1 MKSAITPC
9 CSNSDSV
16 GVKKTTSFK
25 NGFMSFVSSALI
37 IILPKCPFC
46 VAAYS
51 GAILMF
57 FNIENQVLVPFFFH
71 GKPFLGFTIIL
82 LILLNYTKEKSK
94 IALSISITSF
104 ITLLLVNYANIRLVP
119 NWIIYTGFLFAV
131 WYNGNFRYF
140 YNFIKTSKLS
150 VALKK

>member
-57 FNIENQVLVPFFFH
+57 FNIENEVLVPFFFH
-71 GKPFLGFTIIL
+71 GKPFLGY
-82 LILLNYTKEKSK
+82 NY
-94 IALSISITSF
+94 F
-104 ITLLLVNYANIRLVP
+104 I
-119 NWIIYTGFLFAV
+119 
-131 WYNGNFRYF
+131 
-140 YNFIKTSKLS
+140 NFIKLY
-150 VALKK
+150 

>member
-94 IALSISITSF
+94 IAL
-104 ITLLLVNYANIRLVP
+104 
-119 NWIIYTGFLFAV
+119 
-131 WYNGNFRYF
+131 RYF